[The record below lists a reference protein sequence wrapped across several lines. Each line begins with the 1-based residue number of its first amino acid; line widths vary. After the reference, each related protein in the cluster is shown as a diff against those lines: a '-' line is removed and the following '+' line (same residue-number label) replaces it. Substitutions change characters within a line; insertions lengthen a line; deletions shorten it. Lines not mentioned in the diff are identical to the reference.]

1 MKYIIWYS
9 IFVSYCFAFQR
20 NNIFNHKRLNPNNA
34 IAIFGSTSSLGR
46 RTLEKCLSEYKQV
59 VSLVNSNSNFTDFT
73 DLVSSEQHIIYEG
86 DVTNYNDV
94 TQIYKNHEIT
104 GTIVNLKEFTNKN
117 ALTKGTTNI
126 IKSMK
131 LYKNTSNRI
140 VITTSIG
147 CGSSITNIPFYV
159 KFLIKSVLKNEFND
173 KNKQEQLFLSGCGKN
188 LEFCILRHGFVNND
202 LESSIAIIDKG
213 YDEISRED
221 LASLC
226 YDAITLDTF
235 PYIKKAISVVTMKKK
250 YSLNEKYFPTIH
262 WSDSAKMRLPPK

>member
-20 NNIFNHKRLNPNNA
+20 NNIFNYKRLKPNNA
-34 IAIFGSTSSLGR
+34 IAIFGSTSSLGKG
-46 RTLEKCLSEYKQV
+46 TLQKCLSEYKQV
-59 VSLVNSNSNFTDFT
+59 VSLVNSNSNFTN
-73 DLVSSEQHIIYEG
+73 LESSEQHIIYKG

-94 TQIYKNHEIT
+94 VQIYKNHKIT

-117 ALTKGTTNI
+117 ALTKGTKNI
-126 IKSMK
+126 IKSIK
-131 LYKNTSNRI
+131 LYKNTSKRI

-147 CGSSITNIPFYV
+147 CGSSITNIPFYM

-188 LEFCILRHGFVNND
+188 LEFCILRHGPLND
-202 LESSIAIIDKG
+202 DLYLDSSIAIIDKG

-221 LASLC
+221 LASIC

-250 YSLNEKYFPTIH
+250 YSSNEEYFPTIH